1 MSTVLWDTFTG
12 SAPYRDIFYRTLKPT
27 FWGNFFWK
35 TIVGLFPYKIP
46 GTMQQFVVK
55 SDALGQLYQDGEN
68 IVAQGEEGQCLYVIQ
83 SGTVEVLQ
91 EQKGEEIHI
100 AELYEG
106 DFFGEMAVFERDVR
120 SSTVRSK
127 GDSRILTIDKKTL
140 LGRIQE
146 DPSLAFRMLQKM
158 SSRIREIDTRL
169 STIKGTDRRN

>member
-1 MSTVLWDTFTG
+1 M
-12 SAPYRDIFYRTLKPT
+12 
-27 FWGNFFWK
+27 NFIWK
-35 TIVGLFPYKIP
+35 SIVGLFPYTID
-46 GTMQQFVVK
+46 GTMESSAVK
-55 SDALGQLYQDGEN
+55 SDALGKLYHDGEN
-68 IVAQGEEGQCLYVIQ
+68 IVVQGEEGQCLYVIQ

-91 EQKGEEIHI
+91 EQDGEEIHI

-140 LGRIQE
+140 LSRIQE

-158 SSRIREIDTRL
+158 SSRIRKIDTRL
-169 STIKGTDRRN
+169 GATKGTDRRS